1 MELRAINRAIAQHE
15 EELGLLLRRGVR
27 FGGVAKTELKIG
39 FFIEPGKFTDQY
51 YFQGSLTSSS
61 QFICNRVSYE
71 VTGNL
76 NKLFGLKLADNTIS
90 FDCYGVTQ
98 TDTQKHC
105 DVNIIAYNIPLEIK
119 GFTFPNFTKN
129 WKTAAPHYDDSDD
142 D

>member
-1 MELRAINRAIAQHE
+1 
-15 EELGLLLRRGVR
+15 VR
-27 FGGVAKTELKIG
+27 FGSGAKTVLEIG
-39 FFIEPGKFTDQY
+39 FFIEPGNSTREN
-51 YFQGSLTSSS
+51 YFQGRLTASS
-61 QFICNRVSYE
+61 QFICNGVQYVVIGS
-71 VTGNL
+71 L
-76 NKLFGLKLADNTIS
+76 KKLFGLQLADNTIS

-98 TDTQKHC
+98 TDARKHC